1 MSSYHKVQKRNEV
14 WFESVVCDININK
27 IAGKIIKTN
36 VRILLTF
43 EAGSGKIEM

>member
-1 MSSYHKVQKRNEV
+1 MPIRTEA

-36 VRILLTF
+36 VCILLTF
-43 EAGSGKIEM
+43 VAESGKIKM